1 MVAYIIWTCEETSVE
16 VITKNN
22 IQEKKKKQMEGK
34 KKVQN
39 KILTFIKITFMVNIM
54 HICLSKTVI
63 SWQSNLIK

>member
-34 KKVQN
+34 KE
-39 KILTFIKITFMVNIM
+39 
-54 HICLSKTVI
+54 SAE
-63 SWQSNLIK
+63 